1 MTIVLPHG
9 VLFRGDSEGEIR
21 KALID
26 NNHIDAIIGLPTNI
40 FFGTSIRQSLWY
52 CVRREN
58 QDVLV
63 IDASEYFV
71 KANKNNKLQ
80 ASDIRRIIDAYC
92 KRETIVDIVQL
103 YLVMRL

>member
-1 MTIVLPHG
+1 MVYCS
-9 VLFRGDSEGEIR
+9 VGDSEGQIR

-26 NNHIDAIIGLPTNI
+26 NNHIDAIIGLPANI
-40 FFGTSIRQSLWY
+40 FFGTSIPTIIMVLRQK
-52 CVRREN
+52 REN

-80 ASDIRRIIDAYC
+80 ASDIRRIVDAYRK
-92 KRETIVDIVQL
+92 KRYDSWIL
-103 YLVMRL
+103 YSRISR